1 MSANKNGYCCFPYFE
16 DNKMVSWFCK
26 YINNVKLA
34 LPLHPELMFNEN
46 FIATY
51 MALFMKYKL
60 HSTFYLF
67 E

>member
-1 MSANKNGYCCFPYFE
+1 M
-16 DNKMVSWFCK
+16 

-46 FIATY
+46 FIATCTH
-51 MALFMKYKL
+51 MASFMKDKL
-60 HSTFYLF
+60 YSTFHLF